1 MNLKNLV
8 TEILV
13 AAAIKDPEK
22 PYRNVYFIKVLN
34 PGDRKNLFV
43 SFRFLTS
50 KKEALVCRVDINL
63 NNAEKNVMVGI
74 SHLKVRERESVTFF
88 RKSMAIP
95 HKNIVEILKQ
105 DVAPLIAEKLEKV
118 EDMYETN

>member
-8 TEILV
+8 SEILV
-13 AAAIKDPEK
+13 AAALKDPIK

-50 KKEALVCRVDINL
+50 KKEALVCRVDISL
-63 NNAEKNVMVGI
+63 NNADKNVMVGI